1 MAVFFMTNNATGLL
15 AAFNQAIANTQAA
28 KGPQITTWDST
39 LHNKHYFFTH
49 KSVNWGK
56 KAWLRAD
63 IEANRLAFYIRQYDQ
78 VPLTRDTYSYYAG
91 HLIET
96 FLRHFYANLTLANAT
111 PVAVMSPGG
120 AAGDAIF

>member
-1 MAVFFMTNNATGLL
+1 MAIFFATNNPAGLL
-15 AAFNQAIANTQAA
+15 TAFNQAIANTQPT

-39 LHNKHYFFTH
+39 LHNQRYFFTH
-49 KSVNWGK
+49 KSQNWGK

-63 IEANRLAFYIRQYDQ
+63 VEANRLAFYILAYDK

-96 FLRHFYANLTLANAT
+96 FLRHFFATLTMAQAT
-111 PVAVMSPGG
+111 PVAVALPGG
-120 AAGDAIF
+120 AAGDATF